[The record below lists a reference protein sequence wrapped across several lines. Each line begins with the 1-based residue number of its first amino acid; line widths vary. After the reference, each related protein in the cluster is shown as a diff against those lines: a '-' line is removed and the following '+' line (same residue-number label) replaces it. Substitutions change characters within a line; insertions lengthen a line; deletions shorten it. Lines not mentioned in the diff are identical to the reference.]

1 MALDGGFLH
10 LIKTELGKAEDSHI
24 DKIYQPSRDE
34 LVLLLRKKGFAKR
47 LIISA
52 RSGSARIHFT
62 EQKSENPDSPPMF
75 CMLARKHFSSARL
88 TQVNQQGLERV
99 LELCFDAT
107 NEMGDRVNVKIVCE
121 LIGNSS
127 NIILVGS
134 DNRIIDAVHRS
145 DIETAKRI
153 IAPGAVYEYPPRQDK
168 LSLAEG
174 SVSELTQKV
183 LCKPEKP
190 LSSALLEAIGGLSP
204 LVSRELAYRVG
215 CEDKM
220 VADADAHT
228 LETAISALKADL
240 NDGRCYILFEN
251 GTPKDFSYTKIGQ
264 YGSLYDIED
273 FDTPSAL
280 LDRFY
285 AERERTA
292 TLKRQSS
299 DVSKTVNGLI
309 ARAKK
314 RLALRLVELED
325 CKDREKFK
333 IYGELIK
340 ANLYAIKSGM
350 ESVELVN
357 FYDEQLRSITVPL
370 DVTLSP
376 ANNAARYFK
385 EYKKRHTAEQTLT
398 LLIEKDKEE
407 IAYLESV
414 AQSLELCNDSADIE
428 EIRDELRQ
436 GGYIRTHQQNR
447 RKKPKTE
454 LKQFESR
461 EGYTILVGKNNLQN
475 DQITC
480 RIASKN
486 DLWFHVKDEAGSHV
500 VILCDGKEVSDET
513 LLFAARL
520 AAANS
525 KAAASSKVAVDYTP
539 IKYVKKPNGAKPGMV
554 IYTTNKTV
562 YVTPEEATS

>member
-10 LIKTELGKAEDSHI
+10 LLKTELGQAEDCHI

-62 EQKSENPDSPPMF
+62 EQKHENPETPPMF

-88 TQVNQQGLERV
+88 THINQQGLERV
-99 LELCFDAT
+99 LELCFNAT

-134 DNRIIDAVHRS
+134 DGRVIDAVHRS

-153 IAPGAVYEYPPRQDK
+153 IAPGAVYEYPPAQDK
-168 LSLAEG
+168 LSLAETDA
-174 SVSELTQKV
+174 EILTQKV
-183 LCKPEKP
+183 LCKPKKT
-190 LSSALLEAIGGLSP
+190 LSSALLECIGGLSP
-204 LVSRELAYRVG
+204 LVSRELAYRVN
-215 CEDKM
+215 CEDKT
-220 VADADAHT
+220 VADTDPVA
-228 LETAISALKADL
+228 LEKAISQLKSDL
-240 NDGRCYILFEN
+240 DSGRGYILFEN
-251 GTPKDFSYTKIGQ
+251 REPKDFSYTKIGQ
-264 YGSLYDIED
+264 YNSLYDIRE
-273 FDTPSAL
+273 FESVSAL

-285 AERERTA
+285 SERERTA
-292 TLKRQSS
+292 ALKRLSG
-299 DVSKTVNGLI
+299 DVFKTVSGLI

-314 RLALRLVELED
+314 RLALRLVELEG

-340 ANLYAIKSGM
+340 AHLYEIRPGM
-350 ESVELVN
+350 QSVELVN
-357 FYDEQLRSITVPL
+357 FYDEQLRTITVPL

-376 ANNAARYFK
+376 ANNAAKYFK

-414 AQSLELCNDSADIE
+414 AQSLELCADSADIE
-428 EIRDELRQ
+428 EIREELRE
-436 GGYIRTHQQNR
+436 GGYIRTRQQNR
-447 RKKPKTE
+447 KKKPKTE

-475 DQITC
+475 DHITC
-480 RIASKN
+480 KIASKN

-500 VILCDGKEVSDET
+500 VILCDGKEVSEET

-525 KAAASSKVAVDYTP
+525 KAASSSNVAVDYTP

-554 IYTTNKTV
+554 IYTTNKTL
-562 YVTPEEATS
+562 YVTPEEVDS